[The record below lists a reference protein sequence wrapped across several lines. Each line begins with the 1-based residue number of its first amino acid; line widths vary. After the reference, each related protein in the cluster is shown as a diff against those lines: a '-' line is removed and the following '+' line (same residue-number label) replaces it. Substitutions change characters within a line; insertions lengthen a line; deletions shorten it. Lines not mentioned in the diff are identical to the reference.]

1 MGMFLDNYG
10 FLMVAIIQQA
20 LLGMSLWYPLMAGQ
34 LSLASIGFYSLGGY
48 IAAIMGTSPVFAVW
62 RETLGPALYPVEW
75 LIAMLASVFLGLLVG
90 IPALRLRGIYLA
102 LATIAF
108 VQVLNVVVLVLD
120 VTGGAVG
127 LFGIPQPFE
136 KRIGYLWFFGPLLI
150 VMLLFSWRL
159 TRTVAGRSFMA
170 IREDELAAQAM
181 GISTT
186 YEKVRAFVI
195 GCGLAGV
202 VGAMSAPFLNTW
214 NARQSSFDA
223 SVACLA
229 YVLIGGARS
238 IWGPLLGAILLVALP
253 EVLRPLKDAR
263 LIMNGIVLVVACIY
277 LPQGI
282 AGLLAS
288 LRRKVSG
295 VA

>member
-48 IAAIMGTSPVFAVW
+48 IAAIMGTSPVFAAW

-75 LIAMLASVFLGLLVG
+75 LIAMLASVLLGLLVG

-288 LRRKVSG
+288 LRRKASG

>member
-1 MGMFLDNYG
+1 MFLDNYG
-10 FLMVAIIQQA
+10 FLIVAIIQQA

-48 IAAIMGTSPVFAVW
+48 IAAIMGTSPLFATW
-62 RETLGPALYPVEW
+62 RETLGAALYPVEW
-75 LIAMLASVFLGLLVG
+75 LIAMLASVLLGLLVG

-108 VQVLNVVVLVLD
+108 VQVLNVVVLILD

-136 KRIGYLWFFGPLLI
+136 SRIGYLWFFGPLLI

-186 YEKVRAFVI
+186 FEKVRAFVI

-288 LRRKVSG
+288 MRRKSTE

>member
-1 MGMFLDNYG
+1 MFLDNYG

-34 LSLASIGFYSLGGY
+34 LSLASIGFYSMGGY
-48 IAAIMGTSPVFAVW
+48 IAAIMGTSPLFAAW

-75 LIAMLASVFLGLLVG
+75 LIAMLASVLLGLLVG

-136 KRIGYLWFFGPLLI
+136 KRIAYLWFFGPLLI

-288 LRRKVSG
+288 LRRKASG

>member
-1 MGMFLDNYG
+1 MFLDTYG
-10 FLMVAIIQQA
+10 FLLVAIVQQA

-34 LSLASIGFYSLGGY
+34 LSLASIGFYSVGGY
-48 IAAIMGTSPVFAVW
+48 IAAIMGTNAWFAPW
-62 RETLGPALYPVEW
+62 RETLGWAVYPMSW
-75 LIAMLASVFLGLLVG
+75 LIALIVSMGLGLAVG

-108 VQVLNVVVLVLD
+108 VQVLNVIVLTLD

-136 KRIGYLWFFGPLLI
+136 SRFEYLWFFGPLLLI
-150 VMLLFSWRL
+150 MLLFSWRL
-159 TRTVAGRSFMA
+159 QQTTVGRSFKA

-181 GISTT
+181 GIPTT
-186 YEKVRAFVI
+186 FEKVRAFVI

-202 VGAMSAPFLNTW
+202 TGAMSAPFLNTW
-214 NARQSSFDA
+214 NARQSTFDA

-238 IWGPLLGAILLVALP
+238 MWGPLLGAALLVALP
-253 EVLRPLKDAR
+253 EILRPLKDAR

-277 LPQGI
+277 LPQGL
-282 AGLLAS
+282 AGLLDS
-288 LRRKVSG
+288 LRLKMQEAVR
-295 VA
+295 

>member
-1 MGMFLDNYG
+1 MFLDNYG
-10 FLMVAIIQQA
+10 FLIVAIIQQA

-48 IAAIMGTSPVFAVW
+48 IAAIMGTSPLFAAW

-75 LIAMLASVFLGLLVG
+75 LIAMLASVLLGLLVG

-288 LRRKVSG
+288 LRRKASG

>member
-48 IAAIMGTSPVFAVW
+48 IAAIMGTSPIFAAW
-62 RETLGPALYPVEW
+62 RETLGAALYPVEW
-75 LIAMLASVFLGLLVG
+75 LIAMLASCLLGLLVG

-186 YEKVRAFVI
+186 FEKVRAFVI

>member
-1 MGMFLDNYG
+1 MFLENYG
-10 FLMVAIIQQA
+10 FLIVAIVQQA

-48 IAAIMGTSPVFAVW
+48 IAAIMGTSPAFAAW
-62 RETLGPALYPVEW
+62 REALGPALYPVEW
-75 LIAMLASVFLGLLVG
+75 LIALAASVLLGLAVG

-136 KRIGYLWFFGPLLI
+136 SRLGYLWFFGPLLA
-150 VMLLFSWRL
+150 VMLLFSARL

-181 GISTT
+181 GIPTT
-186 YEKVRAFVI
+186 FEKVRAFVI

-238 IWGPLLGAILLVALP
+238 VWGPLLGAALLVALP

-288 LRRKVSG
+288 LRRR
-295 VA
+295 VAA

>member
-1 MGMFLDNYG
+1 MFLENYG
-10 FLMVAIIQQA
+10 FLIVAIVQQA

-48 IAAIMGTSPVFAVW
+48 IAAIMGTSPAFAAW

-75 LIAMLASVFLGLLVG
+75 LIALAASVLLGLAVG

-136 KRIGYLWFFGPLLI
+136 SRLGYLWFFGPLLA
-150 VMLLFSWRL
+150 VMLLFSARL

-181 GISTT
+181 GIPTT
-186 YEKVRAFVI
+186 FEKVRAFVI

-238 IWGPLLGAILLVALP
+238 VWGPLLGAALLVALP

-288 LRRKVSG
+288 LRRKE
-295 VA
+295 AA